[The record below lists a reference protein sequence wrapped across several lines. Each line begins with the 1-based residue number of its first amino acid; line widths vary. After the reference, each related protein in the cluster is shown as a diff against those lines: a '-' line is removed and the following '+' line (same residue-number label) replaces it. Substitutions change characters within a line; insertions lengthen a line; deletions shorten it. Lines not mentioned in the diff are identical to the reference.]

1 MGSHVYTR
9 GEPRFY
15 SLECPV
21 SLYDLEGASNG
32 RRACGADD
40 DRSLSNA
47 PAAPRLTLADL
58 LTHSRAG
65 TKRAGTDGGSQD
77 YVRAN
82 TKPHRSL
89 VKSSRSACGGTT
101 SFRPVSLPNE
111 GEKWQLRRQPHRS
124 RPAAVLD
131 QALPT
136 SWRDS
141 FSVRYGPSRKVA
153 AI

>member
-47 PAAPRLTLADL
+47 PSAPRLTLADL

-82 TKPHRSL
+82 TC
-89 VKSSRSACGGTT
+89 SAD
-101 SFRPVSLPNE
+101 
-111 GEKWQLRRQPHRS
+111 RRYSTNREAGQ
-124 RPAAVLD
+124 
-131 QALPT
+131 Q
-136 SWRDS
+136 
-141 FSVRYGPSRKVA
+141 
-153 AI
+153 

>member
-1 MGSHVYTR
+1 MGSHVSTR

-15 SLECPV
+15 SLECSV

-47 PAAPRLTLADL
+47 PSAPRLTLADL

-82 TKPHRSL
+82 RCPR
-89 VKSSRSACGGTT
+89 SSRIPSKEFLASA
-101 SFRPVSLPNE
+101 
-111 GEKWQLRRQPHRS
+111 KWLS
-124 RPAAVLD
+124 
-131 QALPT
+131 
-136 SWRDS
+136 
-141 FSVRYGPSRKVA
+141 
-153 AI
+153 